1 MITITTATPE
11 QAPIVHRMM
20 IEAFAEYLGV
30 LEPPSGAHRE
40 TVADVLDVMSRGG
53 AVIAWDDGTPV
64 GSGRWIFEPDH
75 VYVGRLSVL
84 PAYRGQGIAS
94 SMLDVIEAIAVER
107 GYRQM
112 RLGVRMVLE
121 RNLSLYQRAGYTI
134 VETIKHERGDAL
146 VAFLEKQLLA
156 QRAD

>member
-1 MITITTATPE
+1 MITITTATLE
-11 QAPIVHRMM
+11 QAPIVHRIM

-30 LEPPSGAHRE
+30 LEPPSGAHGE

-53 AVIAWDDGTPV
+53 AVIAWDEGTPV

-84 PAYRGQGIAS
+84 PPYRSQGIAS
-94 SMLDVIEAIAVER
+94 AMLAFVEAIAEER

-121 RNLSLYQRAGYTI
+121 RNLSMYQRAGYTI
-134 VETIKHERGDAL
+134 VEIVKHERGDAQ
-146 VAFLEKQLLA
+146 VAYLEKHFSARQT
-156 QRAD
+156 D